1 MINVSVTMRENPAKR
16 EEPKKA
22 YGTAQYTEKMT
33 LEEFASH
40 ISSHNSVYDEGDVVA
55 ILSKAVK
62 CLREMLLAGKK
73 VELGSLGEFAVSLR
87 SRGAASIKDY
97 VPENY
102 IERVNVVW
110 TPGARFQDLKKEAT
124 FQIVPSR
131 ESAARLTR
139 ALRQGDSTVDLT
151 PDERPQKPSTPSDGG
166 GSGSGTTTPPSGG
179 GGSSTGG
186 SGSSTGGDS
195 EDVGI

>member
-1 MINVSVTMRENPAKR
+1 MINVSVTLRENPAKR

-139 ALRQGDSTVDLT
+139 ALRRGDSSVDLT
-151 PDERPQKPSTPSDGG
+151 PDEQPQKPSIPSEGG
-166 GSGSGTTTPPSGG
+166 GSGTTTPPSGG

-186 SGSSTGGDS
+186 SSTGDDS
-195 EDVGI
+195 ENVGI

>member
-1 MINVSVTMRENPAKR
+1 MINVSVTLRENPAKR

-73 VELGSLGEFAVSLR
+73 IELGSLGEFAVSLR
-87 SRGAASIKDY
+87 SRGAESIKDY

-139 ALRQGDSTVDLT
+139 ALRQGETSVDLT

-166 GSGSGTTTPPSGG
+166 GSGTTTPPSGG
-179 GGSSTGG
+179 G
-186 SGSSTGGDS
+186 SSTGGDS
-195 EDVGI
+195 STGSGDDSENVGI